1 LPTLHRNG
9 LFGLPDTWKTQ
20 SVKAIAS
27 AAFGLSLVWLFPL
40 HPADAQGQAPI
51 GHRQPNAAVVPPDD
65 SVRGDPALAGAAAPA
80 VPSRKKSARTRRVRS
95 NVDVIMKTPNICSN
109 CNQ

>member
-1 LPTLHRNG
+1 ME
-9 LFGLPDTWKTQ
+9 KTI
-20 SVKAIAS
+20 VKAIAL
-27 AAFGLSLVWLFPL
+27 AVLGLSLVWLLPVN
-40 HPADAQGQAPI
+40 PADAQGQAPI
-51 GHRQPNAAVVPPDD
+51 GHRQPSAADVPAND

-80 VPSRKKSARTRRVRS
+80 APKRKKASRTRRVQS